1 MTKSEL
7 INVILEK
14 NSNLSKKHIEYIVN
28 EMFIQIKKSL
38 TNNDKVEIRG
48 FGTFN
53 IRENSEKIARN
64 PKTGEKIKIP
74 HKKIPYFKPGKVI
87 KKRLIEL

>member
-7 INVILEK
+7 IDLISEK
-14 NSNLSKKHIEYIVN
+14 HSHLNKKHIEYIVN
-28 EMFIQIKKSL
+28 EMFLQIKQAL
-38 TNNDKVEIRG
+38 VNNDKVEIRG

-53 IRENSEKIARN
+53 IRESSEKIARN

-74 HKKIPYFKPGKVI
+74 PKKIPFFKAGKII
-87 KKRLIEL
+87 KKKLIEL

>member
-7 INVILEK
+7 INLVSEK
-14 NSNLSKKHIEYIVN
+14 CSNLSRKHIEYIVN
-28 EMFIQIKKSL
+28 EVFLQIKKAL
-38 TNNDKVEIRG
+38 INNDKVEIRG

-53 IRENSEKIARN
+53 VRVSGEKIARN
-64 PKTGEKIKIP
+64 PKTGERIKIP
-74 HKKIPYFKPGKVI
+74 PKKIPFYKPGKEI